1 MTGFLLDTNCISEV
15 VRPRPDRRVLEWM
28 DAADEAT
35 LYLSVLTIG
44 EIRKGVAGLAQGKRR
59 MGLER
64 WIEADLQARFAGR
77 IVPIDAA
84 IADRWGSVA
93 AEAKR
98 RGRTLAVIDGL
109 LAATA
114 LHHNLTLVSRNV
126 ADFTIT
132 QVPIFNPWA
141 DSSG

>member
-15 VRPRPDRRVLEWM
+15 VRPQPERSVMEWM
-28 DAADEAT
+28 DGADEAT

-44 EIRKGVAGLAQGKRR
+44 EIRKGVAGLAPGKRR
-59 MGLER
+59 VGLER
-64 WIEADLQARFAGR
+64 WIEVDLRARFAGR

-98 RGRTLAVIDGL
+98 R
-109 LAATA
+109 
-114 LHHNLTLVSRNV
+114 
-126 ADFTIT
+126 
-132 QVPIFNPWA
+132 
-141 DSSG
+141 